1 MTVFAPIIRLS
12 ERILVILQPKMRK
25 MENNDMKWK
34 TLSQRYLIEKPWLTA
49 RVDKVELPTGA
60 VIDEYYVLEYPDW
73 VNTIVITKEG
83 KFVFVRQYRYALGK
97 TVNELC
103 AGVIEKGEEPM
114 AAARREL
121 MEETGFGGG
130 NWQEW
135 MTISANPS
143 THTNLTHCF
152 LATDVELL
160 SEQHLDE
167 GEDVQV
173 RIFTR
178 QEVEDML
185 QKGEVWQ
192 SLMAA
197 PLWKYFA
204 LNQ

>member
-34 TLSQRYLIEKPWLTA
+34 TLSQRYLIEKTWLTA

-73 VNTIVITKEG
+73 VNTIAITKEG

-152 LATDVELL
+152 LATDVELKG
-160 SEQHLDE
+160 EQHLDA

-173 RIFTR
+173 CIFSR
-178 QEVEDML
+178 EEVKEML

-204 LNQ
+204 LNP

>member
-1 MTVFAPIIRLS
+1 
-12 ERILVILQPKMRK
+12 
-25 MENNDMKWK
+25 MKWK

-73 VNTIVITKEG
+73 VNTIAITKEG

-143 THTNLTHCF
+143 THTNLNHCF

>member
-73 VNTIVITKEG
+73 VNTIAITKEG

-152 LATDVELL
+152 LATDVELKG
-160 SEQHLDE
+160 EQHLDAA
-167 GEDVQV
+167 EDVQV
-173 RIFTR
+173 CIFTR
-178 QEVEDML
+178 EEVEEML

-204 LNQ
+204 LNP